1 MGDEWE
7 QSEEDRI
14 IAMLQDTRATNYCDS
29 GFSADPTSLHRDPE
43 FVPEYDKVPQAIRWV
58 TYIKKLYFFFESL
71 R

>member
-1 MGDEWE
+1 LDKNTTTVVLTMMASGDWE

-29 GFSADPTSLHRDPE
+29 GFSADPTSLYRDPE

-58 TYIKKLYFFFESL
+58 